1 MADSIYNKKILLFD
15 GISGVPLGKEMH
27 EAFVQ
32 CGFAAD
38 YIDNSQI
45 RKKPIYKLQSAASK
59 VLNKTLYSSE
69 FYYCPQLVQKHFINT
84 LQKHKPDI
92 VLVIGFL
99 YRFINPKLLKKLKQQ
114 LRFSMILFDTD
125 TCNLFGKRRELLFFL
140 ETELPVYDKIYSFSK
155 RSSEFIN
162 GIQEVKSAFF
172 PFGAKPIAIPE
183 STEKQFDIC
192 FIGTADM
199 RRIFLLEQIK
209 NRNLVVYGSR
219 WKRYKSVMSK
229 NLRQKI
235 QYTPLWGQELHRL
248 FHKSKIILNIT
259 RSTFYGVETGM
270 NLRLFETLAAHSF
283 LLTDY
288 CEELDEIFTTGEE
301 IETYRSSGELID
313 KVDYYL
319 RHDEKREKIAQK
331 GYELFIS
338 KFTWKA
344 RVQEMA
350 KQIQNIC

>member
-1 MADSIYNKKILLFD
+1 MTNSISNKKIILFD
-15 GISGVPLGKEMH
+15 GISGVPMGKEMH

-38 YIDNSQI
+38 YIDNTQL
-45 RKKPIYKLQSAASK
+45 RKKSFYKLRSAASK
-59 VLNKTLYSSE
+59 VLRKTLYSSE

-99 YRFINPKLLKKLKQQ
+99 YRFINPELLKKLKQQ
-114 LRFSMILFDTD
+114 LRFSLILFDTD

-140 ETELPVYDKIYSFSK
+140 ETELPVYDKIFSFSK

-162 GIQEVKSAFF
+162 GIQEVKSTFF
-172 PFGAKPIAIPE
+172 PFGAKPIAEPE
-183 STEKQFDIC
+183 SPEKKFDVC

-209 NRNLVVYGSR
+209 NSNLAIYGSR

-229 NLRQKI
+229 NLQQKI
-235 QYTPLWGQELHRL
+235 HYNSIWGQDLHRL
-248 FHKSKIILNIT
+248 LHQSKITLNIT
-259 RSTFYGVETGM
+259 RSSFYGVETGM
-270 NLRLFETLAAHSF
+270 NLRLFETLAARSF

-288 CEELDEIFTTGEE
+288 CEELEEIFTIGQE
-301 IETYRSSGELID
+301 IETYSSSGELID

-350 KQIQNIC
+350 EQMQQIC